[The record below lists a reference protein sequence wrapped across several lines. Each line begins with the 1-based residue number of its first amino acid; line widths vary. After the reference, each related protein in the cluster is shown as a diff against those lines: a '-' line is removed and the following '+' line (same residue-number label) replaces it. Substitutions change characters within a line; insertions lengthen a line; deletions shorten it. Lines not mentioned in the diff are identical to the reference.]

1 MSRRPV
7 PTLAVTRPQ
16 AIRLLGVAPRT
27 FARLEAEGV
36 VVAAV
41 KGTGRRGSS
50 YDAYGLVSA
59 YLAHRERQLRG
70 TVESSRDRRD
80 RSQAELNELRL
91 ARERRALLPR
101 DQVVREGQAFVKAV
115 MATVRA
121 LPSRLVRAGVVAP
134 AAEPK
139 VAALLREAADEM
151 SRWQTELDLLA
162 ALKEAGA

>member
-1 MSRRPV
+1 MSRRAV
-7 PTLAVTRPQ
+7 PALTVTRPQ
-16 AIRLLGVAPRT
+16 GVRLLGVADRT

-36 VVAAV
+36 LVAAV

-50 YDAYGLVSA
+50 YDAYALVA
-59 YLAHRERQLRG
+59 GYLAHRERQLRG

-80 RSQAELNELRL
+80 RSTAELNELRL
-91 ARERRALLPR
+91 ARERRAVLPR

-115 MATVRA
+115 MAKVRA

-134 AAEPK
+134 AAEPT

-151 SRWQTELDLLA
+151 SRWKPELDLLA
-162 ALKEAGA
+162 TLKEAGA